1 MSFCMEIPAG
11 MPGVTTTT
19 VSLDLIW
26 TCTGL
31 HSGVT
36 YQDCQGDDSK
46 GFNFLEHFAQYRPCA
61 RICNDVVVGSI
72 DEEKCRAYCTGDLH
86 NLCLCKYI

>member
-19 VSLDLIW
+19 VSLDLVW
-26 TCTGL
+26 TCTGR

-46 GFNFLEHFAQYRPCA
+46 GFNFLEHFAQY
-61 RICNDVVVGSI
+61 
-72 DEEKCRAYCTGDLH
+72 
-86 NLCLCKYI
+86 